1 MFSDI
6 FIERP
11 RLAFVVA
18 IVITLAGIIAIT
30 AIPIAQFPDI
40 VPPQVTL
47 NASYPGADAEVVE
60 TTVAQPIEQQVNGID
75 NALYYQSASAA
86 DGSYILTVTFGLG
99 TDPDIN
105 TVNVQN
111 RASLA
116 TPQLPPEVSRA
127 GLTIRKKSAAL
138 LQVINLYS
146 PNKTF
151 DAIYLSNYATINLID
166 PLARIKG
173 VGQATL
179 FGPLDYSLRIWLDP
193 DRLTELNLTP
203 NDVIAAVQGQ
213 NIQAALGR
221 VGAAPITTEQQVQ
234 INIKTKGRLTQ
245 PEEFAAI
252 VLRANPDGSVIRIKD
267 VARVETSAKTQDRYS
282 RFNGAPAAAIGIYQ
296 TPGSNA
302 VEVAR
307 QVRETMSALEKRFPS
322 DLSSTVFFDSTVFVT
337 TTISEV
343 VRTLVIAIVLVAIV
357 VFLFLGSWRTTLIP
371 LVAVPVSVVG
381 TFAVMLMIGYSANTV
396 SLLALVLAIGIV
408 VDDAIVVVE
417 NVERVMEEN
426 PDLPVKAACKR
437 AMAEITGPI
446 LAITLVLLSVFVPV
460 AFIPGISG
468 QLFRQFAVAV
478 SVSMLISAVNALTL
492 SPALCSVLLKHGQK
506 SLGPMRYVL
515 GAIDWARDGYV
526 AVVRRLV
533 RVSIVGIAVV
543 GVTLALSAW
552 LFSRTPQSFL
562 PDEDQ
567 GAIFA
572 ALRLP
577 EGVSLNRTEE
587 IVKQVEGIVSP
598 IPGVQGVLSVVGLN
612 FIDYVPSSNQA
623 FFVIRLKPY
632 EVRTDRAQSASA
644 IIARLR
650 PQMAAIQGAVGFPF
664 NLPPILGLG
673 STGGFQY
680 ALEALQGQS
689 PSDLAAALRG
699 LVVAANGEPE
709 LAGVYSTY
717 AADTPQIYLDID
729 RDKAQVLGVKIT
741 DIFNALQSTLGSYY
755 VNDFNVF
762 GRTWQVNIQAETPF
776 RDSINDIYRIYVRNA
791 QGGMVPI
798 RALADAKLVQGPQTV
813 VRYNGFRSA
822 IVNGA
827 PKPGYSSG
835 QALAAMER
843 VSAATLPSGYSFEW
857 TGTALQEKA
866 AGGRTGI
873 VLGLAI
879 LFAYLFLV
887 ALYESWNIP
896 ISALL
901 SVSVAV
907 LGAIVAI
914 KLAGLSFDV
923 YAQIGLVVLIALAA
937 KNGILIVAF
946 AAEQRQLG
954 KDIQAAAIEGASL
967 RFRPVMM
974 TSFAFIFGLFPLII
988 AEGAGAITRHAVGTP
1003 VFGGMIAASVFGIF
1017 IIPLLFVTAETLR
1030 QPRAKK
1036 EPYAPALPDVA
1047 SPSTDAAIGPEKQST
1062 DGGRHD

>member
-30 AIPIAQFPDI
+30 AIPIAQFPEI

-47 NASYPGADAEVVE
+47 NATYPGADAEVVE
-60 TTVAQPIEQQVNGID
+60 TTVAQPIEQQINGID

-86 DGSYILTVTFGLG
+86 DGSYILTATFALG

-116 TPQLPPEVSRA
+116 IPQLPQEVSRS

-138 LQVINLYS
+138 LQVINVYS
-146 PNKTF
+146 PNNTY
-151 DAIYLSNYATINLID
+151 DPVYLSNYATINLID
-166 PLARIKG
+166 PVARIRG
-173 VGQATL
+173 VGQVQL

-203 NDVIAAVQGQ
+203 NDVIAAVQDQ

-221 VGAAPITTEQQVQ
+221 VGAAPITKEQQVQ
-234 INIKTKGRLTQ
+234 INIKTTGRLTR

-267 VARVETSAKTQDRYS
+267 VARVEMSAKSQDRYS

-296 TPGSNA
+296 SPGSNA

-307 QVRETMSALEKRFPS
+307 QVRVTLDSLATRFPA
-322 DLSSTVFFDSTVFVT
+322 DLAYTVFWDATVFVT
-337 TTISEV
+337 ATINEV
-343 VRTLVIAIVLVAIV
+343 IRTLVVAIILVAVV
-357 VFLFLGSWRTTLIP
+357 VFLFLGRWRTTLIP
-371 LVAVPVSVVG
+371 LLAVPVSIIG
-381 TFAVMLMIGYSANTV
+381 TFAVMLLIGYSANTV

-426 PDLPVKAACKR
+426 PELAVREACKK

-446 LAITLVLLSVFVPV
+446 LAITFVLLSVFVPV

-478 SVSMLISAVNALTL
+478 SVAMLISALNALTL
-492 SPALCSVLLKHGQK
+492 SPALCAVLLKHGQK
-506 SLGPMRYVL
+506 SRGPMRYVL
-515 GAIDWARDGYV
+515 GAIDRARDGYV
-526 AVVRRLV
+526 AVVRRLA
-533 RVSIVGIAVV
+533 RVAIVGVLVV
-543 GVTLALSAW
+543 AGSLAASAW
-552 LFSRTPQSFL
+552 LFGKTPQSFL

-572 ALRLP
+572 TLRLP
-577 EGVSLNRTEE
+577 EGVSLNRTETV
-587 IVKQVEGIVSP
+587 VKQVEDIVRP
-598 IPGVQGVLSVVGLN
+598 IPGVEGIISVVGFN
-612 FIDYVPSSNQA
+612 FIDYVASANQA

-632 EVRTDRAQSASA
+632 ETRTDPAQSVNA

-650 PQMAAIQGAVGFPF
+650 PQMAAIPGAVAFPF

-689 PSDLAAALRG
+689 PSDIAAALRG
-699 LVVAANGEPE
+699 LLVAANGEPE

-717 AADTPQIYLDID
+717 AADTPQIYLEID

-741 DIFNALQSTLGSYY
+741 DIFNALQSTLGSFY

-762 GRTWQVNIQAETPF
+762 GRTWQVNVQAETQF
-776 RDSINDIYRIYVRNA
+776 RDNIDDIYQIYVRNA

-798 RALADAKLVQGPQTV
+798 RALAEAKLVQGPQTI
-813 VRYNGFRSA
+813 VRYNGFRGA

-827 PKPGYSSG
+827 AKPGYSSG

-843 VSAATLPSGYSFEW
+843 TSAATLPPGYSFEW

-866 AGGRTGI
+866 ASGRTGI
-873 VLGLAI
+873 VLGVAV

-896 ISALL
+896 VPVLL
-901 SVSVAV
+901 SVSVAI
-907 LGAIVAI
+907 LGAIIAI
-914 KLAGLSFDV
+914 MLARLSFDV
-923 YAQIGLVVLIALAA
+923 YAQIGLVVLVALAA

-946 AAEQRQLG
+946 AVEQRNLG
-954 KDIQAAAIEGASL
+954 KDINAAAIEGAGL

-974 TSFAFIFGLFPLII
+974 TSFAFIFGLFPLVV
-988 AEGAGAITRHAVGTP
+988 AQGAGAITRHAVGTP

-1017 IIPLLFVTAETLR
+1017 VIPLLYITAERLR
-1030 QPRAKK
+1030 GRSGKTKAK
-1036 EPYAPALPDVA
+1036 
-1047 SPSTDAAIGPEKQST
+1047 
-1062 DGGRHD
+1062 

>member
-1 MFSDI
+1 MLSGI

-11 RLAFVVA
+11 RLAIVIA
-18 IVITLAGIIAIT
+18 IVITLAGVIAIF

-60 TTVAQPIEQQVNGID
+60 TTVAQPIEQQVYAID

-86 DGSYILTVTFGLG
+86 DGSYILTVTFAQG

-116 TPQLPPEVSRA
+116 IPQLPAEVSRN

-138 LQVINLYS
+138 LQVLSLYS
-146 PNKTF
+146 PNSTY
-151 DAIYLSNYATINLID
+151 DAVYLSNYATINVID

-203 NDVIAAVQGQ
+203 NDVIAAVQSQ

-221 VGAAPITTEQQVQ
+221 IGAAPITTEQQVQ

-267 VARVETSAKTQDRYS
+267 VARVEMSAKSQDRYS

-307 QVRETMSALEKRFPS
+307 HVRETLNDLEKRFPN
-322 DLSSTVFFDSTVFVT
+322 DLAYTVFWDSTVFVT
-337 TTISEV
+337 ETIKEV
-343 VRTLVIAIVLVAIV
+343 IRTLVAAIVLVAVV
-357 VFLFLGSWRTTLIP
+357 VFLFLGRWRTTLIP
-371 LVAVPVSVVG
+371 LVAVPVSIVG
-381 TFAVMLMIGYSANTV
+381 TFAVLLLIGYSANTV

-426 PDLPVKAACKR
+426 PDLPVPEACKK

-446 LAITLVLLSVFVPV
+446 IAITLVLLSVFVP
-460 AFIPGISG
+460 
-468 QLFRQFAVAV
+468 
-478 SVSMLISAVNALTL
+478 LTL
-492 SPALCSVLLKHGQK
+492 SPALCGVLLKHGQRAR
-506 SLGPMRYVL
+506 GPMRYVL
-515 GAIDWARDGYV
+515 GAIDRSRDGYV
-526 AVVRRLV
+526 WVVRRLM
-533 RVSIVGIAVV
+533 RVAIVGIVV
-543 GVTLALSAW
+543 VAGTIAASAL

-572 ALRLP
+572 TLRLP
-577 EGVSLNRTEE
+577 EGVSLNRTQAV
-587 IVKQVEGIVSP
+587 VKQVEDLARP
-598 IPGVQGVLSVVGLN
+598 IPGVQGVISVVGLN

-632 EVRTDRAQSASA
+632 DERTDPAQSVGA

-650 PQMAAIQGAVGFPF
+650 PQMSAIQGAVAFPF

-689 PSDLAAALRG
+689 PSDVAAALRG
-699 LVVAANGEPE
+699 LVVAANAAPE

-729 RDKAQVLGVKIT
+729 RDKAQVLGVKIS
-741 DIFNALQSTLGSYY
+741 DIFNALQSTLGSFY

-762 GRTWQVNIQAETPF
+762 GRTWQVNVQAETPF
-776 RDSINDIYRIYVRNA
+776 RDNIDDIYQIYVRNA
-791 QGGMVPI
+791 RGGMVPI
-798 RALADAKLVQGPQTV
+798 RALADAKLVQGPQTL
-813 VRYNGFRSA
+813 VRYNGFRAA

-827 PKPGYSSG
+827 AKHGYSSG

-843 VSAATLPSGYSFEW
+843 VSAATLPPGYSFEW
-857 TGTALQEKA
+857 TGTALQEKL

-896 ISALL
+896 IPALL
-901 SVSVAV
+901 SVSVAI

-914 KLAGLSFDV
+914 LLARLSFDV

-946 AAEQRQLG
+946 AVEQRELG
-954 KDIQAAAIEGASL
+954 KDIRAAAIEAAAL

-974 TSFAFIFGLFPLII
+974 TSFAFILGLVPLVI
-988 AEGAGAITRHAVGTP
+988 AKGAGAITRQAVGTP
-1003 VFGGMIAASVFGIF
+1003 VFGGMLAASLFGIF
-1017 IIPLLFVTAETLR
+1017 IIPLLYITAEGLR
-1030 QPRAKK
+1030 QRASRKK
-1036 EPYAPALPDVA
+1036 
-1047 SPSTDAAIGPEKQST
+1047 K
-1062 DGGRHD
+1062 

>member
-1 MFSDI
+1 MFSGI

-11 RLAFVVA
+11 RLALVVA

-40 VPPQVTL
+40 VPPQVSLT
-47 NASYPGADAEVVE
+47 ATYPGADAEVVE
-60 TTVAQPIEQQVNGID
+60 TTVAQPIEQQINGID
-75 NALYYQSASAA
+75 NALYYQSASGS
-86 DGSYILTVTFGLG
+86 DGSYNLTVTFALG

-116 TPQLPPEVSRA
+116 IPQLPQEVSRS

-146 PNKTF
+146 PNNTY
-151 DAIYLSNYATINLID
+151 DPIYLSNYATINLID
-166 PLARIKG
+166 SLARIKG

-193 DRLTELNLTP
+193 DRLTQLNLTP
-203 NDVIAAVQGQ
+203 NDVISAVQSQ

-221 VGAAPITTEQQVQ
+221 VGAAPIQREQQVQ

-252 VLRANPDGSVIRIKD
+252 VLRANPDGSVIRVKD
-267 VARVETSAKTQDRYS
+267 VARVERSARSQDRYS

-296 TPGSNA
+296 SPGSNA
-302 VEVAR
+302 VDVANK
-307 QVRETMSALEKRFPS
+307 VRETLNGLATRFPN
-322 DLSSTVFFDSTVFVT
+322 DLAYTVFWDSTVFVT
-337 TTISEV
+337 ETIKEV
-343 VRTLVIAIVLVAIV
+343 IYTLVAAIVLVALV
-357 VFLFLGSWRTTLIP
+357 VFLFLGRWRTTLIP
-371 LVAVPVSVVG
+371 LIAVPVSIIG

-417 NVERVMEEN
+417 NVERVIEEN
-426 PDLPVKAACKR
+426 PELPVPEACKK

-478 SVSMLISAVNALTL
+478 SVAMLISAVNALTL
-492 SPALCSVLLKHGQK
+492 SPALCAVLLKHGQR
-506 SLGPMRYVL
+506 SSGPMRYVL
-515 GAIDWARDGYV
+515 GAIDRARDGYV
-526 AVVRRLV
+526 SVVRRFV
-533 RVSIVGIAVV
+533 RVAIIAVV
-543 GVTLALSAW
+543 VVVGTLAASAW
-552 LFSRTPQSFL
+552 LFGKTPQSFL
-562 PDEDQ
+562 PDEDL
-567 GAIFA
+567 GGIFA

-577 EGVSLNRTEE
+577 EGASIPRTEAV
-587 IVKQVEGIVSP
+587 VKQVEDLVRP
-598 IPGVQGVLSVVGLN
+598 NPGVQGVLSVVGLN
-612 FIDYVPSSNQA
+612 FIDYVASSNQA

-632 EVRTDRAQSASA
+632 EERTDPTQSASA

-650 PQMAAIQGAVGFPF
+650 PQMAAIQGAVAFPF

-673 STGGFQY
+673 NTGGFQY

-689 PSDLAAALRG
+689 PSDVAAVLRG

-709 LAGVYSTY
+709 LASVYSTF
-717 AADTPQIYLDID
+717 AADTPQVYLDID

-741 DIFNALQSTLGSYY
+741 DIFNALQSTLGSFY

-762 GRTWQVNIQAETPF
+762 GRTWQVNIQAEQPS
-776 RDSINDIYRIYVRNA
+776 RDNIDDIYRIYVRNA

-798 RALADAKLVQGPQTV
+798 RALAEAKLVQGPQTV
-813 VRYNGFRSA
+813 VRYNGFRGA

-827 PKPGYSSG
+827 AKPGYSSG

-843 VSAATLPSGYSFEW
+843 VSASTLPAGYTFEW

-866 AGGRTGI
+866 ASGRTGI
-873 VLGLAI
+873 VLGLAV

-896 ISALL
+896 VPALL

-914 KLAGLSFDV
+914 VLARLSFDV

-946 AAEQRQLG
+946 AVEQRQLG
-954 KDIQAAAIEGASL
+954 KETQAAAIEAAGL
-967 RFRPVMM
+967 RFRPVIM
-974 TSFAFIFGLFPLII
+974 TSFAFILGLLPLVV
-988 AEGAGAITRHAVGTP
+988 ATGAGAITRRAVGTP
-1003 VFGGMIAASVFGIF
+1003 VFGGMIAASLIGIF
-1017 IIPLLFVTAETLR
+1017 LIPPLYVIADGLRRWR
-1030 QPRAKK
+1030 QPGK
-1036 EPYAPALPDVA
+1036 
-1047 SPSTDAAIGPEKQST
+1047 
-1062 DGGRHD
+1062 